1 MRLRSQ
7 FLGTVALMS
16 LVFGFVPSSV
26 VRATTE
32 ASNVV
37 TINAGDLIRGTSFSA
52 VYYMGEDGFRYVF
65 PNDKTYF
72 TWYENFDDVK
82 MISDAKLATIQMGGN
97 VTYRPTVKMVKI
109 NSDPKTYF
117 VAPGGVLRW
126 VFDETIAGVLYGGDW
141 NTDIEDV
148 PDGFFGNYRVGEDI
162 TADNIEDFA
171 AVILRN
177 IYGGSMPTDDE
188 FFSSTISED
197 KSLSDYTEIV
207 IKNNEFTRTDLAD
220 SNTITI
226 DAGQTVLWR
235 NDDSVNH
242 TATADDNSWGTGTI
256 KPDGWFVRRFD
267 EPGTYT
273 YFCSYHPE
281 MTGTVIVEEVLTM

>member
-1 MRLRSQ
+1 MHFRSQ
-7 FLGTVALMS
+7 FLATVAMFS
-16 LVFGFVPSSV
+16 LVLGFVPTTI
-26 VRATTE
+26 VRAAAGT
-32 ASNVV
+32 S
-37 TINAGDLIRGTSFSA
+37 ISAGDLIRGETFSA
-52 VYYMGEDGFRYVF
+52 VYYYGEDGFRYVF

-82 MISDAKLATIQMGGN
+82 MISDAELATIQMGGN
-97 VTYRPTVKMVKI
+97 VTYQPGPKMVKI
-109 NSDPKTYF
+109 NSDPKVYALGMYGTLY
-117 VAPGGVLRW
+117 W
-126 VFDETIAGVLYGGDW
+126 VSSEEAALEFYGEDW
-141 NTDIEDV
+141 QSDIDDI
-148 PDGFFGNYRVGEDI
+148 PDAFFGNYTQTGEVFTLLI
-162 TADNIEDFA
+162 A
-171 AVILRN
+171 AEVAAYRSLP
-177 IYGGSMPTDDE
+177 GL
-188 FFSSTISED
+188 FTISFD
-197 KSLSDYTEIV
+197 KGLSDYTEIV

-220 SNTITI
+220 SSTITI

-242 TATADDNSWGTGTI
+242 TATADDGSWGTGTI